1 MDSMNKFKVL
11 TIIIIC
17 MFLFIIAAI
26 YSNTKDAAVGKTQ
39 TKVQSTESNK
49 RNYVEQNTNDSQ
61 QLQSQIEMLNKR
73 IDEMSSNSSSDLIC
87 KIIGV
92 FIDNSI
98 EAVKS
103 LEEKNINIELYIKN
117 KNLCIKVSNN
127 YKGNIDISK
136 ISDEGYTTKGKGH
149 GYGLSL
155 VNNIVKNNN
164 LFENRTEISK
174 NVFSQILIIKIKK
187 HINK

>member
-73 IDEMSSNSSSDLIC
+73 IDEMSSNSSSDLTC

-92 FIDNSI
+92 SNSEGIFRLTQDEAI
-98 EAVKS
+98 EEA
-103 LEEKNINIELYIKN
+103 
-117 KNLCIKVSNN
+117 
-127 YKGNIDISK
+127 
-136 ISDEGYTTKGKGH
+136 
-149 GYGLSL
+149 
-155 VNNIVKNNN
+155 KNNGA
-164 LFENRTEISK
+164 EIVITCS
-174 NVFSQILIIKIKK
+174 F
-187 HINK
+187 